1 MRKKTPP
8 EARETRETAMSS
20 TVIKNGTVVTAD
32 LSYEADVKIEG
43 GVITEIGKG
52 LKGDKVLDA
61 TGCYVMPGGIDPHT
75 HLEMPFMGTY
85 SSDDFE
91 SGTRAAMSGG
101 TTMVVDFVLPGQGQ
115 GLMDAAQMWHN
126 KSGRAHCDYSYHM
139 AVTWWGQQVWEDM
152 EDAVKAGMTSFKH
165 FMAYKGA
172 LMVNDDEMYQSF
184 KRVGDLG
191 GLAMVHAENG
201 DVVAELTAKLIAEGN
216 TGPEGHAYSRPPQ
229 VEGEA
234 TNRAIMIADMAGVPL
249 YVVHT
254 SCEEAHE
261 AIRRA
266 RAAGKRVWGEPLI
279 QHLTLDESEYFHP
292 DWDHAAR
299 RVMSPPFRNKQ
310 HQDSLWAGLQSG
322 SLSVVATDHCAFTTE
337 QKRFGLKSF
346 AQIPNGTGGLED
358 RMPMLWTHGV
368 NTGRL
373 TPNEFVAVTS
383 TNIAKILNCY
393 PKKGAV
399 LVGADADLV
408 VWDPKKEKTITA
420 SAQQSAIDYNV
431 FEGQKVTGLP
441 RFTLS
446 RGHVGFDDG
455 KVVPKE
461 GHGQFVAR
469 APRPAVNRA
478 LSQWKDLTAPRP
490 VTRSGMSAT
499 GV

>member
-1 MRKKTPP
+1 M
-8 EARETRETAMSS
+8 AS
-20 TVIKNGTVVTAD
+20 TVIKGGTVVTAD
-32 LSYEADVKIEG
+32 LSYAADVKIEG
-43 GVITEIGKG
+43 GTIVEIGKG

-61 TGCYVMPGGIDPHT
+61 SGCYVMPGGIDPHT

-91 SGTRAAMSGG
+91 SGTRAALSGG
-101 TTMVVDFVLPGQGQ
+101 TTMVVDFILPGQGQ
-115 GLMDAAQMWHN
+115 GLMDAAKAWHN
-126 KSGRAHCDYSYHM
+126 KSTRASCDYSYHM
-139 AVTWWGQQVWEDM
+139 AVTWWGEAVWDGIAES
-152 EDAVKAGMTSFKH
+152 AKAGITSFKH

-172 LMVNDDEMYQSF
+172 LMVNDDELFASF
-184 KRVGDLG
+184 RRVGDVG

-201 DVVAELTAKLIAEGN
+201 DIVAELTAKLLAEGN
-216 TGPEGHAYSRPPQ
+216 RGPEAHAYSRPPQ

-249 YVVHT
+249 YVVHV

-266 RAAGKRVWGEPLI
+266 RQQGKRVWGEPLI

-310 HQDSLWAGLQSG
+310 HQESLWAGLMSG

-337 QKRFGLKSF
+337 QKRFGLNDFSK
-346 AQIPNGTGGLED
+346 IPNGTGGLED
-358 RMPMLWTHGV
+358 RLPMLWTHGV
-368 NTGRL
+368 GTGRL

-408 VWDPKKEKTITA
+408 VLDPEKEKTITA
-420 SAQQSAIDYNV
+420 SSQQSAIDYNV
-431 FEGQKVTGLP
+431 FEGHKVKGLP
-441 RFTLS
+441 RFVLT
-446 RGHVGFDDG
+446 RGKLAVDDG
-455 KVVPKE
+455 AVKTEE
-461 GHGQFVAR
+461 GHGKFVGREA
-469 APRPAVNRA
+469 RPAVNRA

-490 VTRSGMSAT
+490 VMRTGVPAT

>member
-1 MRKKTPP
+1 MT
-8 EARETRETAMSS
+8 TTI
-20 TVIKNGTVVTAD
+20 IKNGTVVTAD
-32 LSYEADVKIEG
+32 LTYTADVLIEG
-43 GVITEIGKG
+43 GKIIAIGANLLG
-52 LKGDKVLDA
+52 ETVLDA

-85 SSDDFE
+85 SADDFE
-91 SGTRAAMSGG
+91 SGTRAALSGG
-101 TTMVVDFVLPGQGQ
+101 TTMVVDFVLPAQGQ

-126 KSGRAHCDYSYHM
+126 KSTRAHCDYSYHM
-139 AVTWWGQQVWEDM
+139 AITWWGEKVWEDM
-152 EDAVKAGMTSFKH
+152 DASVKAGMTSFKH

-201 DVVAELTAKLIAEGN
+201 DLVAELTAKLIAEGN

-234 TNRAIMIADMAGVPL
+234 TNRAIMIADMVGVPL

-266 RAAGKRVWGEPLI
+266 RQKGQRVWGEPLI

-299 RVMSPPFRNKQ
+299 HVMSPPFRNKA
-310 HQDSLWAGLQSG
+310 HQDSLWAGLQAG
-322 SLSVVATDHCAFTTE
+322 SLSVVATDHCAFTTA
-337 QKRFGLKSF
+337 QKRFGMKSF

-358 RMPMLWTHGV
+358 RLPMLWTHGV
-368 NTGRL
+368 GTGRL
-373 TPNEFVAVTS
+373 TMNEFVAVTS

-408 VWDPKKEKTITA
+408 VLDPKAEKVISA
-420 SAQQSAIDYNV
+420 STQQSAIDYNV
-431 FEGQKVTGLP
+431 FEGQKVVGLP
-441 RFTLS
+441 RFTLT
-446 RGHVGFDDG
+446 RGRVAYADG
-455 KVVPKE
+455 QVMPAE

-469 APRPAVNRA
+469 EARPAVNRA

-490 VTRSGMSAT
+490 VARTGMSAT